1 MYAQQRPTAYQ
12 DNEVLSAPKERL
24 VPMLYQGLLK
34 NLRRAGMQIG
44 AGDLE
49 GKGECLQKASA
60 IVYELLGSLDFE
72 AGGEIAS
79 RLAGLYAYFL
89 REISEAGRDLDRR
102 RLDSLSEMVGTL
114 HDAWDQAAQQVAG
127 KRARGES
134 GA

>member
-1 MYAQQRPTAYQ
+1 MYTQQRPTAYRE
-12 DNEVLSAPKERL
+12 NEVLSAPKERL
-24 VPMLYQGLLK
+24 IPMLYQGLLK
-34 NLRRAGMQIG
+34 NLRRAGMQIS

-49 GKGECLQKASA
+49 GKSESLQKASA

-89 REISEAGRDLDRR
+89 REIMEAGRTLDRR
-102 RLDSLSEMVGTL
+102 RLDALSEMIGTL

-127 KRARGES
+127 QRSQGGM

>member
-1 MYAQQRPTAYQ
+1 MYTQQRPTAYQ
-12 DNEVLSAPKERL
+12 DNEVLSAPQERL
-24 VPMLYQGLLK
+24 IPMLYQGLLK

-49 GKGECLQKASA
+49 GKSESLQKASA

-89 REISEAGRDLDRR
+89 REIMDAGRALDRT
-102 RLDSLSEMVGTL
+102 RLDALSEMIGTL

-127 KRARGES
+127 KRARGEL

>member
-1 MYAQQRPTAYQ
+1 MYTQQRPTAYQ

-24 VPMLYQGLLK
+24 IPMLYQGLLK

-49 GKGECLQKASA
+49 GKGESLQKASA

-89 REISEAGRDLDRR
+89 REIMEAGRSLDRK
-102 RLDSLSEMVGTL
+102 RLDTLSEMIGTL
-114 HDAWDQAAQQVAG
+114 HDAWDQAAQQVLG
-127 KRARGES
+127 KRSQGGS

>member
-1 MYAQQRPTAYQ
+1 MYTQQRPTAYQ

-24 VPMLYQGLLK
+24 IPMLYQGLLK

-49 GKGECLQKASA
+49 GKSESLQKASA

-89 REISEAGRDLDRR
+89 REILASGRALDRQ
-102 RLDSLSEMVGTL
+102 RLDTLSEMIATL

-127 KRARGES
+127 KRSHGEI